1 MGVVQDY
8 SVWLLVMPKI
18 SRYSYGYHYYMHIER
33 LIKIRDHCIKE
44 KQTWVIT
51 TVYISK
57 KNADE
62 MTCIET
68 VELGI
73 LHMEYTKKIETRFD
87 FFIYWR

>member
-1 MGVVQDY
+1 M
-8 SVWLLVMPKI
+8 
-18 SRYSYGYHYYMHIER
+18 
-33 LIKIRDHCIKE
+33 KE

-57 KNADE
+57 KIADE

-68 VELGI
+68 VKLGI

-87 FFIYWR
+87 FFFICWR